1 MFTLSVLDGVSS
13 TDTIYQFWKILHRCL
28 LVSYASFFLLFLSRT
43 NDQTWIRHIFTLS
56 FLFSTILSQLQRR
69 ESIDLPSSFCFS
81 VSKLPLPTI
90 HFSFCTF
97 ISRSSIIL
105 PVIVSGLS
113 FISLKT
119 VSLLALQCLIMS
131 SSEAGELFLLFF
143 LLVVSYFSTCLVIFF
158 HVWSSLLKNSEIS
171 KSRTEIPSARDLSW
185 TRSSPTWLDT
195 WTTQA
200 LHTWLGSRHRVP
212 SYAHSFSNVFKSRW
226 IANCTILSLL
236 PSQHPHPPN
245 KSPAANSLLSSQLFG
260 KSKSSKLFLKSSS
273 HPIQLLP

>member
-13 TDTIYQFWKILHRCL
+13 TDTIYQFWKILHHCL

-43 NDQTWIRHIFTLS
+43 NDQTCIRHIFTLS

-97 ISRSSIIL
+97 IFRSSIIL

-119 VSLLALQCLIMS
+119 VSLFALQCLIMS
-131 SSEAGELFLLFF
+131 SSEAGGLFLLF

-158 HVWSSLLKNSEIS
+158 HVWSSLLKNSDIS
-171 KSRTEIPSARDLSW
+171 KSRTEIPSAREDLS
-185 TRSSPTWLDT
+185 
-195 WTTQA
+195 
-200 LHTWLGSRHRVP
+200 
-212 SYAHSFSNVFKSRW
+212 
-226 IANCTILSLL
+226 
-236 PSQHPHPPN
+236 
-245 KSPAANSLLSSQLFG
+245 
-260 KSKSSKLFLKSSS
+260 
-273 HPIQLLP
+273 